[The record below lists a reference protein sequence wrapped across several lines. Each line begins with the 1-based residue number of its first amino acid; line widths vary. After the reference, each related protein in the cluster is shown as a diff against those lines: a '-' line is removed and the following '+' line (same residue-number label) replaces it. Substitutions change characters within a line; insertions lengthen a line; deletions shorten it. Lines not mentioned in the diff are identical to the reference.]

1 MWFPMLIT
9 RNLLWLSAVLAGPV
23 SAQGTQ
29 PYLLD
34 RIDVA
39 AEMPEIVAWDE
50 TTISEDRLE
59 TRFQGSNLQTILR
72 SAPGVT
78 VLGGAAGGAETA
90 VNIRGLQDYGRVA
103 VTVDGMRQNFARSG
117 HSANGSFAVDTEM
130 LREISV
136 SRGPGAKAGAIG
148 GALEMR
154 TVKASDLLPVDG
166 GRVGGEFRLRYG
178 ALSQEPTLHG
188 AVAAKISDA
197 VDLTVA
203 ATSAEVSDYTAPD
216 GTSVYA
222 WQETQSGLATLGF
235 TNENG
240 GRLTFSASRLD
251 MDYYTGRTSG
261 LPRDN
266 DLRTDSYSF
275 GYQADDVLGG
285 WAVNGK
291 LYDTSTQ
298 VSQRLLTEQLNPTG
312 VDRSY
317 DTGTTGI
324 LIEGVRLFAVGT
336 TDHDIGITF
345 EGFRDTVT
353 TDDPA
358 NESLTPSGNREIRS
372 LAVQDRISVGRATVT
387 LGLSA
392 DSYKLNSPDAT
403 VTGEALSPRI
413 ALEFPVG
420 SAVTLYGGMAL
431 ASRFPSLNET
441 LVNGL
446 HPEPADFAVRPNPDL
461 LPERMRSFELG
472 IGYARQ
478 DLFTSGDFLELRA
491 TGFYNK
497 IEDYIGFVRVG
508 GLFNGYYQYD
518 NIDNVRIRGLELE
531 ASYRAG
537 VFFGDLAAQVLDGID
552 LATGDELTS
561 VPPDRLVL
569 TAGYRSPD
577 GHREL
582 GARLTTVGTK
592 EGGSLPSPAWQTVDL
607 FYQQALTDRTTLGVA
622 FNNIFNKN
630 YTPHLETQP
639 SPGFNAQASLTVRF

>member
-1 MWFPMLIT
+1 MPKIP
-9 RNLLWLSAVLAGPV
+9 NLFWLCALLAGPV
-23 SAQGTQ
+23 TAQETQ
-29 PYLLD
+29 PYVLD
-34 RIDVA
+34 TIDVVDDV
-39 AEMPEIVAWDE
+39 PEALAWDE
-50 TTISEDRLE
+50 TSIAGDQLE
-59 TRFQGSNLQTILR
+59 TRFQGSTLQTILR

-78 VLGGAAGGAETA
+78 VRGGAAGGAETA

-117 HSANGSFAVDTEM
+117 HGANGSFAVDTEM

-136 SRGPGAKAGAIG
+136 SRGPGAKVGAVG

-154 TVKASDLLPVDG
+154 TVEAADVLPVEG
-166 GRVGGEFRLRYG
+166 GAVGGEFRLRYG
-178 ALSQEPTLHG
+178 TLSEKPTLHG
-188 AVAAKISDA
+188 AVAAQLSDA

-203 ATSAEVSDYTAPD
+203 ATRAEVGDYTSPD
-216 GTSVYA
+216 GTNVYA
-222 WQETQSGLATLGF
+222 WQETRSRLATVGF

-240 GRLTFSASRLD
+240 GQLTFSASRLD

-266 DLRTDSYSF
+266 NLRTDSYSF
-275 GYQADDVLGG
+275 GYRADDVLGG
-285 WAVNGK
+285 WAVNAK
-291 LYDTSTQ
+291 LYDVSTQ
-298 VSQRLLTEQLNPTG
+298 VSQRLLTEELVQTG

-317 DTGTTGI
+317 HTGTTGI
-324 LIEGVRLFAVGT
+324 LIEGARLFAIGT
-336 TDHDIGITF
+336 TDHDVGVAF

-358 NESLTPSGNREIRS
+358 NASLTPSGNRELWS
-372 LAVQDRISVGRATVT
+372 LSIEDRIALGGAIVT

-392 DSYKLNSPDAT
+392 DRYKLGSSDAT
-403 VTGEALSPRI
+403 VTGQALSPRI
-413 ALEFPVG
+413 ALEIPVG

-446 HPEPADFAVRPNPDL
+446 HPEPADFAIRPNPDL
-461 LPERMRSFELG
+461 LPERMRSFEIG

-478 DLFTSGDFLELRA
+478 DLFTSGDFLELHA
-491 TGFYNK
+491 TGFHNK
-497 IEDYIGFVRVG
+497 IEDYIGLVRVG

-531 ASYRAG
+531 ASYQTG
-537 VFFGDLAAQVLDGID
+537 VFFGDLAGQVLDGID

-569 TAGYRSPD
+569 TAGYRSLD
-577 GHREL
+577 GRREL
-582 GARLTTVGTK
+582 GARLTSVGTK
-592 EGGSLPSPAWQTVDL
+592 EGGTLPSPAWQTVDL
-607 FYQQALTDRTTLGVA
+607 FYQQALSDRTTLGVTL
-622 FNNIFNKN
+622 NNILNKN

-639 SPGFNAQASLTVRF
+639 SPGFNAQASLIVRF

>member
-1 MWFPMLIT
+1 MTIT
-9 RNLLWLSAVLAGPV
+9 RNLLWLGAVLAIPA
-23 SAQGTQ
+23 SAQEVE

-34 RIDVA
+34 TIDVTA
-39 AEMPEIVAWDE
+39 DVPEALAWDE
-50 TTISEDRLE
+50 TEITEDQLE
-59 TRFQGSNLQTILR
+59 TQFQGSNLQTILR

-117 HSANGSFAVDTEM
+117 HDANGTFAVDTEM
-130 LREISV
+130 LREIAV

-154 TVKASDLLPVDG
+154 TVEAADLLPIDG

-178 ALSQEPTLHG
+178 TLSEQPTVHG
-188 AVAAKISDA
+188 AIAGQISDA
-197 VDLTVA
+197 VDLTLA
-203 ATSAEVSDYTAPD
+203 ATSAEVGDYTSPD
-216 GTSVYA
+216 GTYVYA
-222 WQETQSGLATLGF
+222 WQKTQSGLATLGF
-235 TNENG
+235 TDENG
-240 GRLTFSASRLD
+240 GRLTFSASRLE

-266 DLRTDSYSF
+266 DLRTDSYSL
-275 GYQADDVLGG
+275 GYQADDVFGG
-285 WAVNGK
+285 WAINGK
-291 LYDTSTQ
+291 LYGITTQ
-298 VSQRLLTEQLNPTG
+298 VSQRLLTEQLEPTG

-324 LIEGVRLFAVGT
+324 LIEGGRLFAIET

-345 EGFRDTVT
+345 EGFRDTVK

-358 NESLTPSGNREIRS
+358 NETLTPSGNREIWS
-372 LAVQDRISVGRATVT
+372 LAVEDRISIGRATLT

-392 DSYKLNSPDAT
+392 DSYKLDSPDAR

-413 ALEFPVG
+413 ALELPV
-420 SAVTLYGGMAL
+420 SPDVTLHAGMSL

-441 LVNGL
+441 LVNGV
-446 HPEPADFAVRPNPDL
+446 HPEPADFPIRPNPDL
-461 LPERMRSFELG
+461 LPERMRSFEVG

-478 DLFTSGDFLELRA
+478 DLFISGDTLQVRA
-491 TGFYNK
+491 TGYYNK
-497 IEDYIGFVRVG
+497 IQDYIGLDRVG
-508 GLFNGYYQYD
+508 GLFNGYYQYR
-518 NIDNVRIRGLELE
+518 NIDHVRIRGLELE
-531 ASYRAG
+531 ASYQAG
-537 VFFGDLAAQVLDGID
+537 VFFGDLAGQMLDGID
-552 LATGDELTS
+552 LADGLELTQ

-569 TAGYRSPD
+569 TTGYRSPD
-577 GHREL
+577 GRREL

-592 EGGSLPSPAWQTVDL
+592 EGGSLPTPAWQTVDL
-607 FYQQALTDRTTLGVA
+607 FYQQALSERTTFGVTL
-622 FNNIFNKN
+622 NNIFNEN

-639 SPGFNAQASLTVRF
+639 SPGFNAQASLIVRF

>member
-1 MWFPMLIT
+1 MPIT
-9 RNLLWLSAVLAGPV
+9 RNLFWLSAVLASPV
-23 SAQGTQ
+23 SAQDTE

-34 RIDVA
+34 TIEVA
-39 AEMPEIVAWDE
+39 AEMPEALAWDE
-50 TTISEDRLE
+50 TEISEDQLE
-59 TRFQGSNLQTILR
+59 TQFQGSNLQTILR

-78 VLGGAAGGAETA
+78 VLGGAAGGAESA

-103 VTVDGMRQNFARSG
+103 VTVDGMRQNFSRSG

-154 TVKASDLLPVDG
+154 TVEAADLLPADG

-178 ALSQEPTLHG
+178 TLSEQPTVHG
-188 AVAAKISDA
+188 ALAAQISGA

-203 ATSAEVSDYTAPD
+203 ATSAEVGDYTAPD
-216 GTSVYA
+216 GTYVYA
-222 WQETQSGLATLGF
+222 WQETKSRLATLGF
-235 TNENG
+235 TAENG
-240 GRLTFSASRLD
+240 SRLTFSASRLD

-285 WAVNGK
+285 WAINAK
-291 LYDTSTQ
+291 LYDVSTQ
-298 VSQRLLTEQLNPTG
+298 VSQRLLAEQLVPTG

-317 DTGTTGI
+317 NTGTAGI
-324 LIEGVRLFAVGT
+324 LIEGARLFAIGT
-336 TDHDIGITF
+336 TDHDIGVTF

-358 NESLTPSGNREIRS
+358 NESLTPAGNRELWS
-372 LAVQDRISVGRATVT
+372 LAVEDRISVGRAIVT

-392 DSYKLNSPDAT
+392 DSYKLDSQDAT
-403 VTGEALSPRI
+403 VTGAALSPRI
-413 ALEFPVG
+413 ALELPV
-420 SAVTLYGGMAL
+420 SSDVTLYGGLAL

-441 LVNGL
+441 LVNGM
-446 HPEPADFAVRPNPDL
+446 HPEPADFPVRPNPDL

-478 DLFTSGDFLELRA
+478 DLFTSGDFLEFRA
-491 TGFYNK
+491 TGFHNE
-497 IEDYIGFVRVG
+497 IEDYLGLVRTG

-531 ASYRAG
+531 ASYQAG
-537 VFFGDLAAQVLDGID
+537 VFFGDLAGQVLDGID

-569 TAGYRSPD
+569 TAGYRSLD
-577 GHREL
+577 GRREL

-592 EGGSLPSPAWQTVDL
+592 EGGTLPSPAWQTVDL
-607 FYQQALTDRTTLGVA
+607 FYQQALSDRTTLGVTL
-622 FNNIFNKN
+622 NNIFNEN
-630 YTPHLETQP
+630 YTPHLDTQP
-639 SPGFNAQASLTVRF
+639 SPGFNAQASLIVRF